1 MSKNLI
7 IAIDGP
13 AGSGKSTTAKL
24 VAKRLNYLYIDTGAM
39 YRAVTLFVL
48 RNGLMGKTNEIIQL
62 ANSLKIVLSFIDGK
76 TNITVNGEDVS
87 KEIRSFEVNSN
98 VSEISCIEDVRKI
111 LVKKQ
116 QEMGKS
122 GGVVM
127 EGRDI
132 TTVVYPN
139 ADVKIFLTAGIDER
153 AERRAKEFLEKG
165 NIVPIDKVKQ
175 NLENRDFIDSHREAS
190 PLTKTP
196 DSIEV
201 DTSNTTITEQVELIL
216 NQVKIIADKKGIN
229 ILAG

>member
-1 MSKNLI
+1 MSKKLI

-39 YRAVTLFVL
+39 YRAVTLLAL
-48 RNGLMGKTNEIIQL
+48 RNNLMGKTDEIIAL
-62 ANSLKIVLSFIDGK
+62 AKNLDVVLSFIDGE

-98 VSEISCIEDVRKI
+98 VSEISAIEGVRKI

-116 QEMGKS
+116 QEMGKD

-139 ADVKIFLTAGIDER
+139 ADVKIYLTAGIDER
-153 AERRAKEFLEKG
+153 AVRRAKEFSEKG
-165 NIVPIDKVKQ
+165 TDVPIEKVKE
-175 NLENRDFIDSHREAS
+175 NLKNRDFIDSNREAS

-201 DTSNTTITEQVELIL
+201 DTSNTTIEEQVELIIKEF
-216 NQVKIIADKKGIN
+216 KIVSDKYRN
-229 ILAG
+229 

>member
-1 MSKNLI
+1 MPKKLI

-13 AGSGKSTTAKL
+13 AGSGKSTSAKL

-48 RNGLMGKTNEIIQL
+48 RNDLMGQIDKIIQL
-62 ANSLKIVLSFIDGK
+62 AKELDIVLEFIEGETK
-76 TNITVNGEDVS
+76 ITVNGENVS

-98 VSEISCIEDVRKI
+98 VSEISAIEGVRKI

-116 QEMGKS
+116 QEMGKN

-132 TTVVYPN
+132 STVVFPD

-153 AERRAKEFLEKG
+153 AERRALEFSEKG
-165 NIVPIDKVKQ
+165 TQIPIEKVKE
-175 NLENRDFIDSHREAS
+175 NLKNRDFIDSHRTVS
-190 PLTKTP
+190 PLTQSP
-196 DSIEV
+196 DSIVV
-201 DTSNTTITEQVELIL
+201 DTSNTTIDEQVEQII
-216 NQVKIIADKKGIN
+216 NEVKRVIAQSK
-229 ILAG
+229 

>member
-1 MSKNLI
+1 MSKKLI

-48 RNGLMGKTNEIIQL
+48 RNNLLGKNDEII
-62 ANSLKIVLSFIDGK
+62 AFTNSLKIVLSFIDGE

-87 KEIRSFEVNSN
+87 KEIRSFLVNSN
-98 VSEISCIEDVRKI
+98 VSEISCIEGVRKI

-116 QEMGKS
+116 QEMGKN

-132 TTVVYPN
+132 ATVVFPN

-153 AERRAKEFLEKG
+153 AERRAKEFSEKG
-165 NIVPIDKVKQ
+165 TDVPIDKVKE
-175 NLENRDFIDSHREAS
+175 NLKNRDFIDSNREAS
-190 PLTKTP
+190 PLKKALE
-196 DSIEV
+196 SIVV
-201 DTSNTTITEQVELIL
+201 DTSNTTIEEQVEQIL
-216 NQVKIIADKKGIN
+216 NQVKIIADNKRIR
-229 ILAG
+229 I

>member
-1 MSKNLI
+1 MSKKLI

-48 RNGLMGKTNEIIQL
+48 RNNLLGKNDEII
-62 ANSLKIVLSFIDGK
+62 AFTNSLKIVLSFIDGE

-87 KEIRSFEVNSN
+87 KEIRSFLVNSN
-98 VSEISCIEDVRKI
+98 VSEISCIEGVRKI

-116 QEMGKS
+116 QEMGKN

-132 TTVVYPN
+132 ATVVFPK

-153 AERRAKEFLEKG
+153 AERRAKEFSEKG
-165 NIVPIDKVKQ
+165 TDVPIDKVKE
-175 NLENRDFIDSHREAS
+175 NLKNRDFIDSNREAS
-190 PLTKTP
+190 PLKKALE
-196 DSIEV
+196 SIVV
-201 DTSNTTITEQVELIL
+201 DTSNTTIEEQVEQIL
-216 NQVKIIADKKGIN
+216 NQVKIIADNKRIR
-229 ILAG
+229 I

>member
-24 VAKRLNYLYIDTGAM
+24 VAERLNYLYIDTGAM

-48 RNGLMGKTNEIIQL
+48 RNNLMGKTNEIIEF
-62 ANSLKIVLSFIDGK
+62 ANSLNIVLSFIDGE

-98 VSEISCIEDVRKI
+98 VSEISCIEGVRKI

-116 QEMGKS
+116 QEMGKN

-165 NIVPIDKVKQ
+165 TDVPIDKVKE
-175 NLENRDFIDSHREAS
+175 NLKNRDFIDSNREAS
-190 PLTKTP
+190 PLTKAP

-201 DTSNTTITEQVELIL
+201 DTSNTTIEEQVKLIL
-216 NQVKIIADKKGIN
+216 DQVKIIADKKEN
-229 ILAG
+229 

>member
-1 MSKNLI
+1 MSKKLI

-48 RNGLMGKTNEIIQL
+48 RNNLIGKTNKIIEF
-62 ANSLKIVLSFIDGK
+62 ANSLKIVLSFIDGE
-76 TNITVNGEDVS
+76 TNITINGEDVS

-98 VSEISCIEDVRKI
+98 VSEISCIEGVRKI

-116 QEMGKS
+116 QEMGKN

-132 TTVVYPN
+132 ATVVFPS
-139 ADVKIFLTAGIDER
+139 ADVKIYLTAGIDER
-153 AERRAKEFLEKG
+153 AERRAKEFSEKG
-165 NIVPIDKVKQ
+165 TDVPIDKVKE
-175 NLENRDFIDSHREAS
+175 NLKNRDFIDSNREAS
-190 PLTKTP
+190 PLTKAS

-201 DTSNTTITEQVELIL
+201 DTSNTTIVEQVNLIL
-216 NQVKIIADKKGIN
+216 NAVKNIADKKGTRF
-229 ILAG
+229 

>member
-48 RNGLMGKTNEIIQL
+48 RNNFMGKTDEIIQL
-62 ANSLKIVLSFIDGK
+62 ASGLKIVLSFIEGE

-87 KEIRSFEVNSN
+87 KEIRSFAVNSN
-98 VSEISCIEDVRKI
+98 VSEISCIEGVRKI

-116 QEMGKS
+116 QEMGKD

-153 AERRAKEFLEKG
+153 AERRAKEFSEKG
-165 NIVPIDKVKQ
+165 TDVPIDKVK
-175 NLENRDFIDSHREAS
+175 ENC
-190 PLTKTP
+190 
-196 DSIEV
+196 
-201 DTSNTTITEQVELIL
+201 
-216 NQVKIIADKKGIN
+216 
-229 ILAG
+229 

>member
-1 MSKNLI
+1 MSKKLI

-24 VAKRLNYLYIDTGAM
+24 VAQKLNYLYIDTGAM
-39 YRAVTLFVL
+39 YRAVTLFAL
-48 RNGLMGKTNEIIQL
+48 RKGLIGQNDKIIELAKQL
-62 ANSLKIVLSFIDGK
+62 DIVLDFIDGETK
-76 TNITVNGEDVS
+76 ITVNGEDVS

-98 VSEISCIEDVRKI
+98 VSEISAIQSVREI

-116 QEMGKS
+116 QKMGEN

-132 TTVVYPN
+132 TTVVFPN
-139 ADVKIFLTAGIDER
+139 ADIKIFLTASIDQR
-153 AERRAKEFLEKG
+153 AIRRAKEFSEKGTNVPLEK
-165 NIVPIDKVKQ
+165 VKE
-175 NLENRDFIDSHREAS
+175 NLKSRDYIDSHREAS

-201 DTSNTTITEQVELIL
+201 DTSDITIEQQVQKIL
-216 NQVKIIADKKGIN
+216 DCVKEKKERD
-229 ILAG
+229 

>member
-1 MSKNLI
+1 MSKKLI

-13 AGSGKSTTAKL
+13 AGSGKSTSAKL

-48 RNGLMGKTNEIIQL
+48 RNQLMGKTDEIIKL
-62 ANSLKIVLSFIDGK
+62 ANNLGIVLNFIDGE

-87 KEIRSFEVNSN
+87 KEIRTFEVNSN
-98 VSEISCIEDVRKI
+98 VSEISAIEGVRRI

-116 QEMGKS
+116 QEMGKN

-132 TTVVYPN
+132 TTVVFPN
-139 ADVKIFLTAGIDER
+139 ADAKIFITAGIDER
-153 AERRAKEFLEKG
+153 AERRAKEFSEKG
-165 NIVPIDKVKQ
+165 TDIPFEKVKE
-175 NLENRDFIDSHREAS
+175 NLKNRDFVDSHREAS

-201 DTSNTTITEQVELIL
+201 DTSNTTIEEQVDLIL
-216 NQVKIIADKKGIN
+216 KEVKIIADKKGIR
-229 ILAG
+229 I

>member
-1 MSKNLI
+1 MPKKLI

-39 YRAVTLFVL
+39 YRAITLLAL
-48 RNGLMGKTNEIIQL
+48 RNELMGKTAEIIEL
-62 ANSLKIVLSFIDGK
+62 AKSLKIVLSFIDGE

-98 VSEISCIEDVRKI
+98 VSEISAIEGVRKI

-116 QEMGKS
+116 QEMGKD

-139 ADVKIFLTAGIDER
+139 ADVKIYLTAGIDER
-153 AERRAKEFLEKG
+153 AVRRAKEFSEKG
-165 NIVPIDKVKQ
+165 TDVPIEKVKE
-175 NLENRDFIDSHREAS
+175 NLKNRDFIDSNREAS

-201 DTSNTTITEQVELIL
+201 DTSNTTIEEQVELIIKEF
-216 NQVKIIADKKGIN
+216 KIVSDKYRN
-229 ILAG
+229 

>member
-1 MSKNLI
+1 MPKKLI

-39 YRAVTLFVL
+39 YRAITLLAL
-48 RNGLMGKTNEIIQL
+48 RNELMGKTAEIIEL
-62 ANSLKIVLSFIDGK
+62 AKSLKIVLSFIDGE

-98 VSEISCIEDVRKI
+98 VSEISAIEGVRKI

-116 QEMGKS
+116 QEMGKD

-139 ADVKIFLTAGIDER
+139 ADVKIYLTAGIDER
-153 AERRAKEFLEKG
+153 AVRRAKEFSEKG
-165 NIVPIDKVKQ
+165 TDFPIEKVKE
-175 NLENRDFIDSHREAS
+175 NLKNRDFIDSNRESS

-201 DTSNTTITEQVELIL
+201 DTSNTTIEEQVELIIKEF
-216 NQVKIIADKKGIN
+216 KIVSEK
-229 ILAG
+229 

>member
-1 MSKNLI
+1 MSKKLI

-13 AGSGKSTTAKL
+13 AGSGKSTSAKL

-48 RNGLMGKTNEIIQL
+48 RNHLMGKTEELIEL
-62 ANSLKIVLSFIDGK
+62 ANSLNIVLNFIDGE

-87 KEIRSFEVNSN
+87 KEIRTFEVNSN
-98 VSEISCIEDVRKI
+98 VSEISAIEGVRRI

-116 QEMGKS
+116 QEMGKN

-132 TTVVYPN
+132 TTVVFPN
-139 ADVKIFLTAGIDER
+139 ADAKIFITAGIDER
-153 AERRAKEFLEKG
+153 AERRAKEFSEKG
-165 NIVPIDKVKQ
+165 TDIPFEKVKE
-175 NLENRDFIDSHREAS
+175 NLKNRDFVDSHREAS

-201 DTSNTTITEQVELIL
+201 DTSNTTIEEQVDLIL
-216 NQVKIIADKKGIN
+216 KEVKIIADKKGIR
-229 ILAG
+229 I

>member
-1 MSKNLI
+1 MSKKLI

-39 YRAVTLFVL
+39 YRAVTLLSL
-48 RNGLMGKTNEIIQL
+48 RNNLMGKTSEIIEL
-62 ANSLKIVLSFIDGK
+62 AKGLNIVLSFIDGE

-87 KEIRSFEVNSN
+87 KEIRSFDVNSN
-98 VSEISCIEDVRKI
+98 VSEISAIEGVRKI

-116 QEMGKS
+116 QEMGKD

-139 ADVKIFLTAGIDER
+139 ADVKIYLTAGIDER
-153 AERRAKEFLEKG
+153 AVRRAKEFSEKG
-165 NIVPIDKVKQ
+165 TDVPIEKVKE
-175 NLENRDFIDSHREAS
+175 NLKNRDFIDSNREAS

-201 DTSNTTITEQVELIL
+201 DTSNTTIDEQVNLIL
-216 NQVKIIADKKGIN
+216 EEVNKVLKQKEFE
-229 ILAG
+229 L

>member
-1 MSKNLI
+1 MSKKLI

-24 VAKRLNYLYIDTGAM
+24 VAQRLNYLYIDTGAM

-48 RNGLMGKTNEIIQL
+48 RNNLMGRTDEIIEL
-62 ANSLKIVLSFIDGK
+62 ANSLKIVLNFIDGE

-87 KEIRSFEVNSN
+87 KEIRSFDVNSN
-98 VSEISCIEDVRKI
+98 VSEISCIEGVRKI

-116 QEMGKS
+116 QEMGKN

-132 TTVVYPN
+132 ATVVFPN

-153 AERRAKEFLEKG
+153 AERRAKEFFEKG
-165 NIVPIDKVKQ
+165 TDVPIDKVKE
-175 NLENRDFIDSHREAS
+175 NLKNRDFIDSNREAS
-190 PLTKTP
+190 PLKKAP
-196 DSIEV
+196 DSVEV
-201 DTSNTTITEQVELIL
+201 DTSNTTIEGQVKLIL
-216 NQVKIIADKKGIN
+216 DEVKISADKKGIK
-229 ILAG
+229 I

>member
-1 MSKNLI
+1 MSKKLI

-24 VAKRLNYLYIDTGAM
+24 VAKRLNYLDIDTGAM

-48 RNGLMGKTNEIIQL
+48 RNKLMGKTDDIIEF
-62 ANSLKIVLSFIDGK
+62 ANSLNIVLSFIDGE

-98 VSEISCIEDVRKI
+98 VSEISCIQGVRKI

-116 QEMGKS
+116 QEMGKN

-132 TTVVYPN
+132 ATVVFPN

-153 AERRAKEFLEKG
+153 AERRAKEFSEKG
-165 NIVPIDKVKQ
+165 TDVPIDKVKE
-175 NLENRDFIDSHREAS
+175 NLKNRDFIDSNREAS
-190 PLTKTP
+190 PLKKAL

-201 DTSNTTITEQVELIL
+201 DTSNTTIEEQVEQIL
-216 NQVKIIADKKGIN
+216 DQVKIIADNKGIR
-229 ILAG
+229 I

>member
-1 MSKNLI
+1 MSKKLI

-24 VAKRLNYLYIDTGAM
+24 VAKRLSYLYIDTGAM
-39 YRAVTLFVL
+39 YRAVTLLAL
-48 RNGLMGKTNEIIQL
+48 RNELMGKTAEIIEL
-62 ANSLKIVLSFIDGK
+62 AKSLNIVLSFIDGE

-98 VSEISCIEDVRKI
+98 VSEISAIEGVRKI

-116 QEMGKS
+116 QEMGKD

-139 ADVKIFLTAGIDER
+139 ADVKIYLTAGIDER
-153 AERRAKEFLEKG
+153 AVRRAKEFSEKG
-165 NIVPIDKVKQ
+165 TDVPIEKVKE
-175 NLENRDFIDSHREAS
+175 NLKNRDFIDSNREAS

-201 DTSNTTITEQVELIL
+201 DTSNTTIEEQVELIIKEF
-216 NQVKIIADKKGIN
+216 KIASDKYRN
-229 ILAG
+229 